1 MSYSRPPTTPPT
13 AAGLRTPSWGTT
25 LVRMFLVLLPSLLV
39 GNGIGG
45 AIYAGMVSPGDY
57 SGGWLVNVV
66 PGVLAGVVL
75 GLVLHPGRDR
85 LIAHLVASAAMSVVL
100 LLLLLGLSR
109 VVVPSRVD
117 LDAGALVLGLVITVV
132 VQTVLAGGLWF
143 LRARGRR
150 D

>member
-1 MSYSRPPTTPPT
+1 MRRP
-13 AAGLRTPSWGTT
+13 AAHRTPSWGTT

-45 AIYAGMVSPGDY
+45 VIYAGLVSPGDY

-75 GLVLHPGRDR
+75 GLVLRPGRDR
-85 LIAHLVASAAMSVVL
+85 LLAHLVVAAAMSVVL

-109 VVVPSRVD
+109 LVVPSRVD

-143 LRARGRR
+143 LRARSHR

>member
-1 MSYSRPPTTPPT
+1 MSSSRPPTAPPP
-13 AAGLRTPSWGTT
+13 AAGVRTPSWGTT
-25 LVRMFLVLLPSLLV
+25 LVRMFLVLLPSLLI

-66 PGVLAGVVL
+66 PGVLAGVAL
-75 GLVLHPGRDR
+75 GLVLHPGGDR
-85 LIAHLVASAAMSVVL
+85 LVGHLAASAAMSVVL

-109 VVVPSRVD
+109 LVVPSRVD

-132 VQTVLAGGLWF
+132 VQTVLAGGLWL